1 MKNKLICYKNLKNNK
16 KQIIKIYNNIFNCY
30 IQTFYDYFLKLNE
43 TINSYIINNLRI
55 FYSKLFVLSIWA
67 IFNYKN
73 IINI

>member
-43 TINSYIINNLRI
+43 TIIWFYMHIIII
-55 FYSKLFVLSIWA
+55 FT
-67 IFNYKN
+67 
-73 IINI
+73 